1 VAGILERITDGFFA
15 LDPEWRFTYANATGA
30 RLLGL
35 PHEALMG
42 KVIWDLFPVAV
53 GTRFSTEAQRAVETQ
68 APVHFDEFYPEPL
81 NAWFECHCYPSR
93 EGLSVFFR
101 NITERRRT
109 EDTLAAQRH
118 LLRMLFES
126 AAEGIT
132 VRDAQ
137 GRVTFVNAVARQRA
151 LLPPEGTTLEM
162 APQVWGESRDAEGK
176 PVPLEDW
183 PISRALRGESAT
195 AELERVTP
203 QGSRF
208 IRNSAAPLRNDRGE
222 IIGLVAITTD
232 LTDRKR
238 MEDQLR
244 QALRNEE
251 AARADNLTL
260 LREVHHRTKN
270 NLQMLC
276 DLLYLQMEALQDAG
290 KRAVLQDT
298 YGRIYA
304 IARLHEQLYLS
315 MQSGQVQLDRYFAR
329 LLDGCKDLY
338 PAVPVVLEAPGEP
351 LHLDLDRAIHAG
363 LILNELVTNAAK
375 HAFPDGRPGAIVVRL
390 RAGGDRLELS
400 VHDNGVGLPANL
412 DVPHAKSL
420 GLRIVH
426 ILARRLQA
434 SITAENDQ
442 GAAFTIAFPRTPE
455 E

>member
-1 VAGILERITDGFFA
+1 
-15 LDPEWRFTYANATGA
+15 
-30 RLLGL
+30 LLQ
-35 PHEALMG
+35 
-42 KVIWDLFPVAV
+42 
-53 GTRFSTEAQRAVETQ
+53 T
-68 APVHFDEFYPEPL
+68 
-81 NAWFECHCYPSR
+81 
-93 EGLSVFFR
+93 
-101 NITERRRT
+101 
-109 EDTLAAQRH
+109 
-118 LLRMLFES
+118 LFES
-126 AAEGIT
+126 ATEGIT

-137 GRVTFVNAVARQRA
+137 GRVAFVNAVARRRA
-151 LLPPEGTTLEM
+151 LLPPEGTPLEM
-162 APQVWGESRDAEGK
+162 APQVWGEYRDAEGT
-176 PVPLEDW
+176 PVPIEEW
-183 PISRALRGESAT
+183 PVSRALRGESAT
-195 AELERVTP
+195 ADLERVTP
-203 QGSRF
+203 AGSRF

-244 QALRNEE
+244 EALRSEE
-251 AARADNLTL
+251 AARADNQAL

-290 KRAVLQDT
+290 KQSVLQDT

-315 MQSGQVQLDRYFAR
+315 MQSGQVQLDHYFSR

-338 PAVPVVLEAPGEP
+338 PSVPVRLEASGGP

-375 HAFPDGRPGAIVVRL
+375 HAFSDGRAGAITVRL
-390 RAGGDRLELS
+390 QAAGDWLEFS
-400 VHDNGVGLPANL
+400 VRDNGVGLPAAL

-434 SITAENDQ
+434 SITAESAQ
-442 GAAFTIAFPRTPE
+442 GAVFTIRFPRTPE
-455 E
+455 D